1 MAQHITF
8 QEAIQQQFANQELQ
22 PQWIELKMCNI
33 KNTHSIKLCIR
44 NYVGKSY
51 HARVM
56 YLGFL
61 QVILL
66 FFKLF
71 LDTYIHAYCKNINK
85 ICNFS

>member
-44 NYVGKSY
+44 NYLGKLY
-51 HARVM
+51 HTRLCIWAS
-56 YLGFL
+56 GHI
-61 QVILL
+61 VI
-66 FFKLF
+66 FFA
-71 LDTYIHAYCKNINK
+71 IP
-85 ICNFS
+85 